1 MGPNPIAL
9 PGFQVA
15 ASSGAITTLPIDSPT
30 LPTGRSYLIS
40 GPAFSLAAIAHPD
53 YPSGTD
59 LGAGGIKVLAP
70 DTAATATDAV
80 GPNDPGYHLGTPL
93 PAFTGTPTDQ
103 YAWVRTQA
111 TGYLKNTQD
120 NAADF
125 ALVSAGGG
133 LVGAVQSM
141 LGSASPTG
149 YTDPWPHTFQ
159 IRSTLADPAKA
170 ANQNPNRV
178 VVKITPGHPGSLQVR
193 RVLTNTT
200 TGTVTSMTLRIT
212 TISEANGLTAPASA
226 GTGTKAQIRAT
237 NPATPTSTI
246 TVAGAPVTVHNLSID
261 PPVAANPG
269 GGLNTTLTAPLPPG
283 GLPPGTSMTV
293 GLTFATDVSG
303 TFWFNYA
310 VDTLGLN

>member
-1 MGPNPIAL
+1 
-9 PGFQVA
+9 
-15 ASSGAITTLPIDSPT
+15 
-30 LPTGRSYLIS
+30 
-40 GPAFSLAAIAHPD
+40 
-53 YPSGTD
+53 
-59 LGAGGIKVLAP
+59 
-70 DTAATATDAV
+70 
-80 GPNDPGYHLGTPL
+80 
-93 PAFTGTPTDQ
+93 
-103 YAWVRTQA
+103 
-111 TGYLKNTQD
+111 
-120 NAADF
+120 
-125 ALVSAGGG
+125 
-133 LVGAVQSM
+133 M

-149 YTDPWPHTFQ
+149 YTDPWPHTLQ